1 MSKKNLFS
9 DVVMAT
15 APISAREVK
24 ANPNDSGL
32 AFRGCTSN
40 KWVQWGASSGMSW
53 NWLWSSYCCEVLD
66 GKES

>member
-40 KWVQWGASSGMSW
+40 KWVQWGFERHVMELA
-53 NWLWSSYCCEVLD
+53 LV
-66 GKES
+66 

>member
-40 KWVQWGASSGMSW
+40 KWVQWGLRAACHGIGSG
-53 NWLWSSYCCEVLD
+53 LVIAARC
-66 GKES
+66 